1 MKKVNKLFFLILLFF
16 FSNKVN
22 SQKLSYID
30 DFLLE
35 NTIEEK
41 NLNSFF
47 YLLDKSCKNGFLD
60 NLQKHRSYPNLGNKK
75 NWEKICNKLEKK
87 TNLNI
92 DFIRNHFS
100 IKTYSNKKGL
110 LTGYYEPLIM
120 VSRKKTKKFSVPLLK
135 YNNNYNGQERKE
147 IELSYNQSDVL
158 LWTNDKVDLFFLQI
172 QGSGIGVLNNN
183 QKIKIIYGGNNK
195 LEYRSI
201 GKLLLKKKVLKKI
214 NLFTIK
220 DYLYNNPDKIE
231 EILNFNKRYIF
242 FKIDEKNIVGNPVG
256 AFGLSLKPNLSAA
269 VDKKFYPLGFPLLLK
284 INSNKINPVI
294 SMDRGAAI
302 LGSNRA
308 DLFYGRGK
316 KAEKIAGVIKK
327 KLLIYLLVPKE
338 KNVK

>member
-41 NLNSFF
+41 NLNFF

-110 LTGYYEPLIM
+110 LTDIM
-120 VSRKKTKKFSVPLLK
+120 
-135 YNNNYNGQERKE
+135 NH
-147 IELSYNQSDVL
+147 
-158 LWTNDKVDLFFLQI
+158 
-172 QGSGIGVLNNN
+172 
-183 QKIKIIYGGNNK
+183 
-195 LEYRSI
+195 
-201 GKLLLKKKVLKKI
+201 
-214 NLFTIK
+214 
-220 DYLYNNPDKIE
+220 
-231 EILNFNKRYIF
+231 
-242 FKIDEKNIVGNPVG
+242 
-256 AFGLSLKPNLSAA
+256 
-269 VDKKFYPLGFPLLLK
+269 
-284 INSNKINPVI
+284 
-294 SMDRGAAI
+294 
-302 LGSNRA
+302 
-308 DLFYGRGK
+308 
-316 KAEKIAGVIKK
+316 
-327 KLLIYLLVPKE
+327 
-338 KNVK
+338 